1 MLFRSKSTLLVKLRK
16 DERFTPGQQQYWDI
30 KKGYAD
36 MVVFF
41 KMGKFYELFEE
52 DALLCHRELDL
63 AFMGKGAPHVGFP
76 ESSLRKYS
84 DKLVAMGHKVGVVE
98 QMETPAELEE
108 RNKLRPKGQKKESA
122 VRREMCEVRTL
133 GTNPESEK
141 AQATYLLSV
150 TEDPERGLL
159 GVCFV
164 DAATGHFTLGQCSD
178 DPQKNCLRTLL
189 AQLRPSEVIFDQ
201 SRGSRESYLLL
212 RRSVQENLLST
223 VSDATQFWGADDAA
237 RELGKE
243 DYFKGGEAAWPAPL
257 REAAAMKPPLALGA
271 YGACV
276 GYLKRLLLDKQLV
289 PLGSMAKWQ
298 PTDEIGSL
306 AADGHVVLDS
316 KALNNLEVF
325 ENTFDRGSAGT
336 LFEILN
342 QTCSAFG
349 ARLLREWLC
358 APPRRIEDIEAPQR
372 SEEHT
377 SELQS
382 P

>member
-1 MLFRSKSTLLVKLRK
+1 M
-16 DERFTPGQQQYWDI
+16 
-30 KKGYAD
+30 
-36 MVVFF
+36 
-41 KMGKFYELFEE
+41 
-52 DALLCHRELDL
+52 
-63 AFMGKGAPHVGFP
+63 
-76 ESSLRKYS
+76 
-84 DKLVAMGHKVGVVE
+84 
-98 QMETPAELEE
+98 
-108 RNKLRPKGQKKESA
+108 
-122 VRREMCEVRTL
+122 RTL

-201 SRGSRESYLLL
+201 SRGSREAYLLL

-243 DYFKGGEAAWPAPL
+243 NYFKGGEDAWPAPL

-289 PLGSMAKWQ
+289 PLGSMATWQ
-298 PTDEIGSL
+298 PTDEARGL
-306 AADGHVVLDS
+306 ASSPTPVMTMSG
-316 KALNNLEVF
+316 LEP
-325 ENTFDRGSAGT
+325 
-336 LFEILN
+336 
-342 QTCSAFG
+342 
-349 ARLLREWLC
+349 
-358 APPRRIEDIEAPQR
+358 APGP
-372 SEEHT
+372 
-377 SELQS
+377 
-382 P
+382 

>member
-1 MLFRSKSTLLVKLRK
+1 M
-16 DERFTPGQQQYWDI
+16 
-30 KKGYAD
+30 
-36 MVVFF
+36 
-41 KMGKFYELFEE
+41 
-52 DALLCHRELDL
+52 
-63 AFMGKGAPHVGFP
+63 
-76 ESSLRKYS
+76 
-84 DKLVAMGHKVGVVE
+84 
-98 QMETPAELEE
+98 
-108 RNKLRPKGQKKESA
+108 
-122 VRREMCEVRTL
+122 RTL

-201 SRGSRESYLLL
+201 SRGSREAYLLL

-223 VSDATQFWGADDAA
+223 VSDPSQFWGADDAA

-243 DYFKGGEAAWPAPL
+243 NYFEGGEDAWPAPL

-276 GYLKRLLLDKQLV
+276 GYLKRLLLDKELV

-298 PTDEIGSL
+298 PTDEVG
-306 AADGHVVLDS
+306 
-316 KALNNLEVF
+316 NLP
-325 ENTFDRGSAGT
+325 R
-336 LFEILN
+336 
-342 QTCSAFG
+342 
-349 ARLLREWLC
+349 AR
-358 APPRRIEDIEAPQR
+358 PQ
-372 SEEHT
+372 S
-377 SELQS
+377 
-382 P
+382 

>member
-1 MLFRSKSTLLVKLRK
+1 LRK
-16 DERFTPGQQQYWDI
+16 
-30 KKGYAD
+30 
-36 MVVFF
+36 
-41 KMGKFYELFEE
+41 
-52 DALLCHRELDL
+52 
-63 AFMGKGAPHVGFP
+63 
-76 ESSLRKYS
+76 
-84 DKLVAMGHKVGVVE
+84 
-98 QMETPAELEE
+98 
-108 RNKLRPKGQKKESA
+108 
-122 VRREMCEVRTL
+122 VRTL

-298 PTDEIGSL
+298 PTDEVGSL
-306 AADGHVVLDS
+306 AFTPTPKH
-316 KALNNLEVF
+316 K
-325 ENTFDRGSAGT
+325 
-336 LFEILN
+336 
-342 QTCSAFG
+342 
-349 ARLLREWLC
+349 
-358 APPRRIEDIEAPQR
+358 P
-372 SEEHT
+372 
-377 SELQS
+377 
-382 P
+382 